1 MKLNVNIFG
10 IVMILFIILIGLKIY
25 NESDIFNLRCIVS
38 TVDGKKYC
46 VRERNKISLA
56 ADRLAD
62 VNNKMQKLVMYCNKK
77 YPNKKNVI
85 KLVEGYNPKKIY
97 ETLPTSE
104 YTAYSENKGEKLAF
118 CLNRDKND
126 NNNLIDPNTLMFV
139 AIHELAHVASTSIG
153 HKDEFWKNFKFLLG
167 VAEEIGVYE
176 QIDYKKKPV
185 KYCGMTIADNPYY
198 DYK

>member
-1 MKLNVNIFG
+1 
-10 IVMILFIILIGLKIY
+10 
-25 NESDIFNLRCIVS
+25 
-38 TVDGKKYC
+38 VDGKKYC
-46 VRERNKISLA
+46 VRERNKMSLA
-56 ADRLAD
+56 ANRLAE
-62 VNNKMQKLVMYCNKK
+62 VNGKMQKLVNYCSKK
-77 YPNKKNVI
+77 YSNKKNII

-104 YTAYSENKGEKLAF
+104 YTAYSENKGEKIAF
-118 CLNRDKND
+118 CLNQEKTD

-139 AIHELAHVASTSIG
+139 AIHELAHVASTSVG

-198 DYK
+198 DY